1 MKFGLAKYT
10 IDCFFERVVDLYAD
24 ELSIGTV
31 DREAITY
38 REMGRRVASF
48 EHKLLSLGIGRGNRV
63 AIVGVST
70 PEWAMAYLAVMSIG
84 ATAVP
89 LMEDFP
95 VEDIKHLI
103 EFSETDALIL
113 SGQII
118 EKFGDYDYTPYKALI
133 RMDDYEVLAN
143 RGDEPVSKEIV
154 REEDLAEILFT
165 SGTTGHSKGVMLTQK
180 NLVANIFEG
189 PDRLKCINR
198 DSVTLSILP
207 MAHAF
212 GSTSAFLSIIYCGS
226 ELYLLGR
233 KPTIGAL
240 MKSFEVV
247 RPTILGSVPLIF
259 EKIYSKKVAPLIGG
273 KPLFRFLVKRDWTK
287 KIFYRLIGKK
297 FKEAFGGRLECAI
310 IGGAALSDEVEEFL
324 NMGQIPFVLGYGM
337 TESAPLIT
345 FQSREDARRGS
356 VGSAVSEVEIV
367 IEDPEE
373 GTGIG
378 EVLVKGPSVMKGYLK
393 NPEATAEVLTDEGWL
408 RTGDRGYLDQDGYL
422 YLKGRSK
429 NVIVGPSGENI
440 YPEVIE
446 SLISA
451 SPFVDEVLVY
461 AEDHKIIG
469 RVLPNKE
476 YVDKME
482 KDEKEE
488 HKGQWLETLKREVNA
503 KLPMASKIVHMIE
516 ENVPFIKT
524 ASNKI
529 KRDENINRDR

>member
-1 MKFGLAKYT
+1 MKFGLTKYT
-10 IDCFFERVVDLYAD
+10 IDCFFKRVVELYAD

-31 DREAITY
+31 EREAITY
-38 REMGRRVASF
+38 REFGESVASLENKF
-48 EHKLLSLGIGRGNRV
+48 LSLGIGRGSRV

-89 LMEDFP
+89 VMEDFP
-95 VEDIKHLI
+95 VDDIKYLI
-103 EFSETDALIL
+103 DFAESDALVL
-113 SGQII
+113 SEQII
-118 EKFGDYDYTPYKALI
+118 AKFGEYDYTPFKALV
-133 RMDDYEVLAN
+133 RMDDYEILHN
-143 RGDEPVSKEIV
+143 RGDKPAA
-154 REEDLAEILFT
+154 REEVKEDDLAEILFT

-180 NLVANIFEG
+180 NLVSNIFEG
-189 PDRLKCINR
+189 PDRLKCITK

-226 ELYLLGR
+226 ELYMLGR

-240 MKSFEVV
+240 MKSFEVI

-287 KIFYRLIGKK
+287 KIFFRLIGRK
-297 FKEAFGGRLECAI
+297 FREAFGGRLECAI
-310 IGGAALSDEVEEFL
+310 IGGAALAEEVEEFL

-356 VGSAVSEVEIV
+356 VGSAITDVEIA

-378 EVLVKGPSVMKGYLK
+378 EILVKGPSVMKGYLK
-393 NPEATAEVLTDEGWL
+393 NPEATAEMLTDEGWL

-461 AEDHKIIG
+461 AEDHKIVS
-469 RVLPNKE
+469 RVFPNKE
-476 YVDKME
+476 YVDRME
-482 KDEKEE
+482 KGEKEE
-488 HKGQWLETLKREVNA
+488 QRGQWLESLKREVNS

-516 ENVPFIKT
+516 EKVPFIKT

-529 KRDENINRDR
+529 KRDENINRDS